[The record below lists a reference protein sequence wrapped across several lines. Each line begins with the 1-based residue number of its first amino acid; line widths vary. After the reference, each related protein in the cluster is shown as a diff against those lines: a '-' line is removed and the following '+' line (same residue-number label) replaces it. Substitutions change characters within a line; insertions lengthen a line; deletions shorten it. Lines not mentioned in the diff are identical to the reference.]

1 MRTGIGYDLHRLV
14 EGRSL
19 ILGGVT
25 IPFDKGLLGH
35 SDADVLVHAIID
47 ALLGAAC
54 LGNIGSLYPDT
65 DPRYAGANSLQLLSD
80 VRNRISDAGYEIVNI
95 DSVIVAQSPK
105 LNPFTSLMRDN
116 VASILHIDSGCVS
129 VKPKTNEGLGPEG
142 EGLAISA
149 QAVVLL
155 ARSLGPREVD

>member
-1 MRTGIGYDLHRLV
+1 MRAGIGYDLHRLV
-14 EGRSL
+14 EGRAL

-54 LGNIGSLYPDT
+54 LGNIGMLYPDT
-65 DPRYAGANSLQLLSD
+65 DPLYAGANSLQLLSD

-105 LNPFTSLMRDN
+105 LNPFISLMRDN
-116 VASILHIDSGCVS
+116 VANILQILPDRVN

-142 EGLAISA
+142 EGLAMSA

-155 ARSLGPREVD
+155 SLPVGQREVD